1 MRRTAR
7 ALATA
12 LILGIGCAVGPN
24 FERPE
29 APTQQQYVPHQAAA
43 TSPADSLVQRFE
55 TDAGVPTN
63 WWTLYGSPQ
72 LNAVMNDA
80 LTNNAN
86 LAAAQASL
94 RHSQELLRAGYGV
107 FFPQLDGNGS
117 ADRRRF
123 SGQQFGINTTSV
135 FNLFTLQSTVSYALD
150 VWGGERRQIEALQA
164 QADVQR
170 YTLAG
175 TYLSLTGNIVNTI
188 VARAAYR
195 AQIEKTEELVKLEA
209 EQVDITTAQAKAGT
223 IPWVNLLAIKSQ
235 LAALQATLP
244 PLRQKHDQ
252 ADHLLA
258 ALAGHTAADWTAP
271 NVDLAE
277 IKLPLDLPA
286 TVPSELVRQ
295 RPDILTAEASLHQAS
310 AEIGVATAAL
320 LPSFTLS
327 ANAGLN
333 SKNIADLFMSSSGF
347 WAFGGGL
354 TAPLFHGG
362 TLWYQ
367 RKAAFEAHQ
376 QAFEQYRQTV
386 LGAFQQVADALQ
398 GLGNDAELVRAQSDQ
413 LAASGEQLHLIQL
426 NYQAG
431 TANYLQVLLAD
442 GQYHQAVIGHLQAQA
457 QRLQDTAALYLAL
470 GGGWQGNEA
479 RVEGKPQAATP

>member
-1 MRRTAR
+1 MNRSAR

-24 FERPE
+24 FERPA
-29 APTQQQYVPHQAAA
+29 APTQQQYVQHQAAA
-43 TSPADSLVQRFE
+43 TSSADSLVQRFE

-63 WWTLYGSPQ
+63 WWALYGSPQ
-72 LNAVMNDA
+72 LDAVMNDA
-80 LTNNAN
+80 LANNAN

-94 RHSQELLRAGYGV
+94 RRSQDLLRAGYGV

-117 ADRRRF
+117 AERRRF

-150 VWGGERRQIEALQA
+150 VWGGERRQVEALQA

-195 AQIEKTEELVKLEA
+195 AQIRATEELVKLEA
-209 EQVDITTAQAKAGT
+209 EQVDITTAQAEAGT
-223 IPWVNLLAIKSQ
+223 TPWVNLLAIKSQ

-244 PLRQKHDQ
+244 PLRQKYDQ

-258 ALAGHTAADWTAP
+258 VLAGHTPADWTAP
-271 NVDLAE
+271 DVELAN
-277 IKLPLDLPA
+277 LRLALDLPA

-295 RPDILTAEASLHQAS
+295 RPDILTAEAGLHQAS

-333 SKNIADLFMSSSGF
+333 SKNISDLFMGSSGF

-354 TAPLFHGG
+354 TAPLFRGG
-362 TLWYQ
+362 TLWYE
-367 RKAAFEAHQ
+367 RKAAIEAHN
-376 QAFEQYRQTV
+376 QAIEQYRQTV

-398 GLGNDAELVRAQSDQ
+398 GLGNDAELVQAQSDQ

-479 RVEGKPQAATP
+479 RVEGKPQAAKP